1 MSATHLQ
8 HIIEEEECEGVAA
21 STATVTQLSHVHLA
35 HVHAVRRNK
44 IGLEDDKLLILMF
57 SVWKSHKI

>member
-21 STATVTQLSHVHLA
+21 STATVTQLSHIHLA
-35 HVHAVRRNK
+35 HVHAVRCNK
-44 IGLEDDKLLILMF
+44 IGLEEDKLLILMF